1 MTGHGEAHCVAD
13 GVSVAVEVRTVN
25 SRYFKATIR
34 AGDGLAALESRI
46 EGMVRQHVRRGT
58 VQVVI
63 RLDRQ
68 PDAGDY
74 RLNSVVLAGY
84 RKQLEAMYDQ
94 LHIADT
100 IHLEALLALPGVVN
114 DRPVVRTDSE
124 RDWPLIEAGLHEAL
138 DGLTRMRTEEGEAM
152 AADLRA
158 QRESIAAQVEEI
170 AVRAPLVVDAYRDR
184 LTDRLK
190 QLLADFDVKVDASDI
205 VREVGIFAERS
216 DISEELVRLRSH
228 LDQFSGMLQSSDSNG
243 RKLEFL
249 TQEMFRETNTIG
261 SKANDAEIARHVI
274 DIKASI
280 ERIREMI
287 QNVE

>member
-1 MTGHGEAHCVAD
+1 MTGHGEAHGLRD
-13 GVSVAVEVRTVN
+13 GVSVTVEVRTVN
-25 SRYFKATIR
+25 SRYFKLSVR
-34 AGDGLAALESRI
+34 AGDGFAALEPRI
-46 EGMVRQHVRRGT
+46 DALVRKHVRRGT

-68 PDAGDY
+68 PDPGDFQ
-74 RLNSVVLAGY
+74 LNATVLAGY

-114 DRPVVRTDSE
+114 DRPAVRSDAE
-124 RDWPLIEAGLHEAL
+124 RDWPLIEETLQQAL
-138 DGLTRMRTEEGEAM
+138 EGLTRMRTEEGLAM

-158 QRESIAAQVEEI
+158 QRQAIGEQVEQI
-170 AVRAPLVVDAYRDR
+170 ASRAPLVVESYRGR
-184 LTDRLK
+184 LTERLK
-190 QLLADFDVKVDASDI
+190 QLLSEYDVSVDASDV

-228 LDQFSGMLQSSDSNG
+228 LDQFAGMLESTDSNG

-249 TQEMFRETNTIG
+249 TQELLRETNTVG
-261 SKANDAEIARHVI
+261 SKANDAQIARHVI
-274 DIKASI
+274 DVKASI